1 MPTGNIDTG
10 AVQYGTGIE
19 VQIESY
25 LDNVLSLLVYDTRL
39 GNIARVRYP
48 AMSDISFTCSTTCAQ
63 DSISFSPASNDI
75 SYQDGFVFRNSQKLF
90 SVADVFSYPNLS
102 FAFIHQDS
110 KNLQFALSFNGLYLG
125 VLSLQWKSHVP
136 AQGQI
141 ISNLQTITVE
151 SLRSTLLTKLAW
163 SNMSSYETPSLL
175 VYNA

>member
-10 AVQYGTGIE
+10 SVQYGTGVE

-25 LDNVLSLLVYDTRL
+25 LDNILSLLIYDTRL

-48 AMSDISFTCSTTCAQ
+48 AMSDISFTCGVNCSQ
-63 DSISFSPASNDI
+63 DSMSFAPASNDI
-75 SYQDGFVFRNSQKLF
+75 SYQNGIVSRNSQQLF
-90 SVADVFSYPNLS
+90 SLSDVFSYPNLS

-110 KNLQFALSFNGLYLG
+110 KNLQFALSYSGLYLG
-125 VLSLQWKSHVP
+125 VLSLQWKPRVPSH
-136 AQGQI
+136 GQFTAP
-141 ISNLQTITVE
+141 QTIAVE

-163 SNMSSYETPSLL
+163 SNMSSYETPSLV